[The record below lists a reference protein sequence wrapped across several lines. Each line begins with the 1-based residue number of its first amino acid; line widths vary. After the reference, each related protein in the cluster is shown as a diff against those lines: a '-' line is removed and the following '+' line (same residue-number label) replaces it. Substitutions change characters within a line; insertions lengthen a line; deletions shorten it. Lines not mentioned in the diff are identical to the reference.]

1 MTDAEQQPTDAEQRA
16 EREAQRLSY
25 RGNVPEA
32 FREEF
37 DRLTRRMNA
46 QAAASVIRHRISR
59 RKAEAALP
67 AAEAVVAQLRRY

>member
-37 DRLTRRMNA
+37 ST
-46 QAAASVIRHRISR
+46 ASPG
-59 RKAEAALP
+59 A
-67 AAEAVVAQLRRY
+67 